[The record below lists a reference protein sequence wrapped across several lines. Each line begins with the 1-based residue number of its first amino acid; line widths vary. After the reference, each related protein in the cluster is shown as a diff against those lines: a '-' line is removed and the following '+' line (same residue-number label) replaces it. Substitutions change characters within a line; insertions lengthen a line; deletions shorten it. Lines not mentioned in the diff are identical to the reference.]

1 MADCPLTYEKGATTI
16 EKTVTSTVRNTRSSA
31 RCPTRPPT
39 CFAAPMPSSPSVH
52 GSSDVVF
59 VPDGPR
65 NDLETLWKRSLLLLG
80 EVITV
85 PFVIGAALVIAG
97 VWIGAIR
104 RKQEAAEQTCPQ
116 APSQA
121 KC

>member
-1 MADCPLTYEKGATTI
+1 M
-16 EKTVTSTVRNTRSSA
+16 
-31 RCPTRPPT
+31 
-39 CFAAPMPSSPSVH
+39 
-52 GSSDVVF
+52 F